1 VRAPPRAAVY
11 DPRCSEVAGCL
22 ITRAPK
28 SRWRSPPAPSCTYRE
43 ARMPWSMA
51 LTAVD
56 IGHQRRGGIVLSTR
70 SILTIFAE

>member
-56 IGHQRRGGIVLSTR
+56 IGHQRRRYRTY
-70 SILTIFAE
+70 SIDPATIFAE